1 MVYPVRLFPRFCV
14 LRERVVLVVCVPDA
28 LLSSAFTDTAL
39 FVVAAMQLYPVP
51 NTKSAFAVAA
61 MRKAD
66 SVPRFA
72 KFPML
77 AVVAVADTA
86 KHSAASPAVAP
97 FLTAVYAEY
106 VPEISPAIKGPAP
119 GIAFTAPIAA
129 DTSASVRVYSWPVAL
144 AAIYVVATLTAA
156 LTAACAGVAV
166 GVDEPMCYRVV
177 ITGLEVI
184 EPCLGVV
191 VVPTIAQRVDFC
203 LGAGA

>member
-28 LLSSAFTDTAL
+28 FLSSAFIDTAL
-39 FVVAAMQLYPVP
+39 FVAAAMQLYPVP
-51 NTKSAFAVAA
+51 NTKSALAVAT
-61 MRKAD
+61 MLRAD

-77 AVVAVADTA
+77 AVVTVADTA
-86 KHSAASPAVAP
+86 KHNAASPAVAP

-106 VPEISPAIKGPAP
+106 APEIPPAIKGPAT
-119 GIAFTAPIAA
+119 GIAFAAPIAA

-156 LTAACAGVAV
+156 LTAALTSVNRPNSPV
-166 GVDEPMCYRVV
+166 
-177 ITGLEVI
+177 
-184 EPCLGVV
+184 
-191 VVPTIAQRVDFC
+191 
-203 LGAGA
+203 

>member
-28 LLSSAFTDTAL
+28 FLSSAFTDTAL

-51 NTKSAFAVAA
+51 NTKSALAVAA

-97 FLTAVYAEY
+97 FLTAVYASMR
-106 VPEISPAIKGPAP
+106 PK
-119 GIAFTAPIAA
+119 FH
-129 DTSASVRVYSWPVAL
+129 L
-144 AAIYVVATLTAA
+144 
-156 LTAACAGVAV
+156 
-166 GVDEPMCYRVV
+166 
-177 ITGLEVI
+177 
-184 EPCLGVV
+184 
-191 VVPTIAQRVDFC
+191 Q
-203 LGAGA
+203 